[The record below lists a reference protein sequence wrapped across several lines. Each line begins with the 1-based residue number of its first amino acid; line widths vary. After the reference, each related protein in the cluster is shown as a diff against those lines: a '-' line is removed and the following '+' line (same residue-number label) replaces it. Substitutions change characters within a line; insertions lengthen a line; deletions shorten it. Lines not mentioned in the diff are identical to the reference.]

1 MNAIRKFIE
10 KYKDS
15 SVIFKASIWFVLVTV
30 VDNCIS
36 IITQPFV
43 NRILTVDQV
52 GTFNV
57 YTTWATIF
65 QIIATFNLFCGVYE
79 VFLVDD
85 KDKQKQ
91 VRGSLC
97 LLSTIITTVFFAF
110 IAVFIDPVSQA
121 LGLKPAYLVVMYFFI
136 LSQEIVQF
144 YIVPLR
150 FNYKYIQYSIF
161 VVGLFFIKSI
171 LTVALSYIMVDD
183 RVLGRILGLAL
194 PSFVAS
200 TVLFVIMMR
209 STKKEY
215 LTSYW
220 KQGVKFNLPLVPHY
234 LSSVVLASSD
244 KVMIQ
249 NLVSEYYVGLYSVV
263 YSFSCLS
270 NIIFTAI
277 NNSYTPWAYNAI
289 KEENCTELK
298 KKTNSIILV
307 SVLFSILMMLLAPEG
322 IYILGGE
329 KYLEAISIVPIL
341 VLGAFLSSFYFIFSN
356 VEFINKKA
364 NMVFP
369 ITVLGAGTNIAL
381 NWILIPK
388 LGYEAAAY
396 TTVIGYL
403 VIAFCHYYYSYRI
416 AKKNLFDMKFIASM
430 LVALFIASVLCIFI
444 YRTSLWIRYLLIATF
459 LVTVIFLLK
468 KYLGLGNKNNK
479 ADTPARKEENIDGRG
494 AC

>member
-1 MNAIRKFIE
+1 MGAIRKFIE
-10 KYKDS
+10 KYRNS
-15 SVIFKASIWFVLVTV
+15 SVIFRASIWFVLVTV

-85 KDKQKQ
+85 NEKQKQ

-97 LLSTIITTVFFAF
+97 LLCTIITTLFFAV
-110 IAVFIDPVSQA
+110 IAVFIAQISQA
-121 LGLKPAYLVVMYFFI
+121 LELKPVYLVVMYFFV

-144 YIVPLR
+144 YIVPLK
-150 FNYKYIQYSIF
+150 FNYRYIQYSAF

-171 LTVALSYIMVDD
+171 LTVVLSYIMVDD
-183 RVLGRILGLAL
+183 RVLGRILGLTL
-194 PSFVAS
+194 PSFVTS

-220 KQGVKFNLPLVPHY
+220 KQGMKFNLPLIPHY

-289 KEENCTELK
+289 KEENYTELK

-307 SVLFSILMMLLAPEG
+307 SVLFSIMMMLLAPEG

-356 VEFINKKA
+356 VEFINKKTS
-364 NMVFP
+364 MIFP
-369 ITVLGAGTNIAL
+369 ITILGAGINLVL

-396 TTVIGYL
+396 TTVVGYL

-416 AKKNLFDMKFIASM
+416 AKKNIFDMKFIALM
-430 LVALFIASVLCIFI
+430 LIV
-444 YRTSLWIRYLLIATF
+444 LLIASMMCIFMYQISLWVRYMLIAAF
-459 LVTVIFLLK
+459 LIAVVLLLK
-468 KYLGLGNKNNK
+468 KQLGFGGKK
-479 ADTPARKEENIDGRG
+479 S
-494 AC
+494 